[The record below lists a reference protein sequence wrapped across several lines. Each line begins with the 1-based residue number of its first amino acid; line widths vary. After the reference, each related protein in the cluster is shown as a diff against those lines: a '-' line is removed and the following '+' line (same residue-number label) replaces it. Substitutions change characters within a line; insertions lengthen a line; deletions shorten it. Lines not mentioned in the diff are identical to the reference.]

1 MQLNVGSGSWLSSM
15 FPYCLEYAN
24 TLHKGIT
31 MLHEIQFY
39 KPTSDSQ
46 KWLHKVQG
54 FRDTIFFFF
63 FFCLN
68 YFCYNAIV
76 LFHLSFRQ
84 RYYHGNKKMYV
95 HSDAVLSKY
104 WSTLIHVLWCYVIIL
119 SHFLLFQEIYF
130 LNITSAYFT
139 EKG

>member
-63 FFCLN
+63 FFVWIISVTMQLCCFT
-68 YFCYNAIV
+68 YPSDKDTTMVIKRCTFTQM
-76 LFHLSFRQ
+76 LFYQNTEVPLSMF
-84 RYYHGNKKMYV
+84 YGVMWSFYLI
-95 HSDAVLSKY
+95 SCCSKRF
-104 WSTLIHVLWCYVIIL
+104 I
-119 SHFLLFQEIYF
+119 F
-130 LNITSAYFT
+130 
-139 EKG
+139 